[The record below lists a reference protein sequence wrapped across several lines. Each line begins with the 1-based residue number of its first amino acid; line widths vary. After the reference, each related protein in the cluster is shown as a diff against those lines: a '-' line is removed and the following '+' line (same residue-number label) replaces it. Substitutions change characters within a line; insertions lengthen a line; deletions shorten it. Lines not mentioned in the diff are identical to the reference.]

1 MKKLFASILIL
12 ATVAIS
18 GCSETV
24 PPAHRGKVLSADG
37 YSEATYAPGR
47 LWPVAPWNTVVFLD
61 MSTNI
66 KNVPYEVFMSDKLQL
81 KGDVA
86 IRAGLRDDDQNLVNK
101 MFDDIKLDVQR
112 GDTTLD
118 FDRVWSVY
126 AKDVVSNEIRNVLSK
141 TNWDAISADYDK
153 YGGLIRDRINTR
165 LANTPVKVGDVN
177 LGRITPPEAISKKY
191 EEIEKKI
198 MDLAKEDAEFEVENK
213 KKSNAKELAIAQGKV
228 DQQIADNAAAVNK
241 TIANSITPQLLQMR
255 NIEMLQTISPDANM
269 VIVPYDALKTTGIQ
283 GKMYQQ

>member
-1 MKKLFASILIL
+1 MRKLLATLLIL
-12 ATVAIS
+12 ATVAIT

-24 PPAHRGKVLSADG
+24 PPAHRGKVLSASG
-37 YSEATYAPGR
+37 YSEKTYASGR

-66 KNVPYEVFMSDKLQL
+66 KTVPYELFMADKLQL

-86 IRAGLRDDDQNLVNK
+86 IRAGLRDDDPALVNK
-101 MFDDIKLDVQR
+101 MFDDIKLDVSR

-118 FDRVWSVY
+118 FDRVWNVY

-141 TNWDAISADYDK
+141 TNWDEISADYDK
-153 YGGLIRDRINTR
+153 YGGLIRDRVNVR
-165 LANTPVKVGDVN
+165 LKNTPIKVGDVN

-191 EEIEKKI
+191 EEIEQKI
-198 MDLAKEDAEFEVENK
+198 MDLAKEDATFEVENK
-213 KKSNAKELAIAQGKV
+213 KKANAKELAVAQGKV
-228 DQQIADNAAAVNK
+228 DQQFADNTANVNK
-241 TIANSITPQLLQMR
+241 TIAASITPQLLQMR
-255 NIEMLQTISPDANM
+255 NIEMLQGIGPDANM
-269 VIVPYDALKTTGIQ
+269 VIVPYEALKTTGIQ